1 MSLIN
6 LTQEEKTAL
15 DGIDERELDRHIDE
29 ALRSGRPDGLRRLP
43 LGRCGPFV
51 SGRLRNYE
59 QALSRFHEAKS
70 AAKSARTEQEAR
82 RAGYDLSHAVSQMKH
97 RRDEEEREG
106 KLFHVEDRFIHHPL
120 RPGRRMSVTVGYR
133 WRRSEEDP
141 WNDGHITFE
150 HAHDPRPDYVREAS
164 RPKPGTAR
172 RQREEED
179 ELHRVW
185 ERLRDSAL
193 FSVRDFFRGGGDG
206 GEIPRTFQVTVDA
219 YHRTLNN
226 HSTKFWLDKP
236 GRAERSPGEG

>member
-15 DGIDERELDRHIDE
+15 DGVDERELGRLIDE
-29 ALRSGRPDGLRRLP
+29 ALRSGRSDDLRRLP
-43 LGRCGPFV
+43 LGRCGPYV
-51 SGRLRNYE
+51 SGRLRSYE

-70 AAKSARTEQEAR
+70 AAKSARTEEDAR
-82 RAGYDLSHAVSQMKH
+82 RAGHGLSNAVSQMK
-97 RRDEEEREG
+97 RRKDEEEREG
-106 KLFHVEDRFIHHPL
+106 KLFHVEDGFIHHPI
-120 RPGRRMSVTVGYR
+120 RPGKRMSVTIGFR
-133 WRRSEEDP
+133 WRRSEGDP

-150 HAHDPRPDYVREAS
+150 HAHDPKPDYAREAP
-164 RPKPGTAR
+164 RPKLSAAR

-185 ERLRDSAL
+185 ENLRDSAL

-226 HSTKFWLDKP
+226 RSTEFWLDKAKP
-236 GRAERSPGEG
+236 TGRS